1 MGALHAATGSAGRSE
16 NQAVIQSVATGE
28 RRVLIED
35 ARDARYVS
43 TGHLVYVVDDDLLR
57 RTVRCG
63 CSCNF
68 GSSGCVGGGCR
79 TRRRP
84 RVHCLLLQCG
94 DERVTGL
101 PPGFL
106 GTRRAVWVDLDRSHR
121 SDRAAHSRAA
131 PVSQRAGCTERDAR
145 GRRHCQR
152 ERLGHLD
159 LRSGTRHDD
168 PAHVRRGS
176 GQPPALDAGGSRVV
190 FWSERNGGGLF
201 WKAADGTGDAEL
213 LLQRD
218 AALRPYAWSTDG
230 RLVVEADQLSPA
242 SPGPDGQLDSTGIAI
257 LNIEGE
263 RVLES
268 ILDTEFNER
277 EPAVSLDGRWLA
289 YNSNESGTQAA
300 YVRPF
305 PDVDAGKW
313 QVSAGSAFDPGWSPD
328 GRELFYRSPGT
339 E

>member
-1 MGALHAATGSAGRSE
+1 MRGTSRRGISCMSLMTICSAVPFDADARAISGRPVALVEGVARGGGPESIASYY
-16 NQAVIQSVATGE
+16 SVATSG
-28 RRVLIED
+28 
-35 ARDARYVS
+35 S
-43 TGHLVYVVDDDLLR
+43 LVYL
-57 RTVRCG
+57 
-63 CSCNF
+63 
-68 GSSGCVGGGCR
+68 
-79 TRRRP
+79 
-84 RVHCLLLQCG
+84 
-94 DERVTGL
+94 
-101 PPGFL
+101 PGFS
-106 GTRRAVWVDLDRSHR
+106 A
-121 SDRAAHSRAA
+121 RAA
-131 PVSQRAGCTERDAR
+131 PSGLIWIDRTGQIEPLTAEPRQYHNVRVAP
-145 GRRHCQR
+145 
-152 ERLGHLD
+152 
-159 LRSGTRHDD
+159 SGTRVAVDTANANDSDIWIYDLERDTMTRLTFDEAPDSHPLWTPD
-168 PAHVRRGS
+168 
-176 GQPPALDAGGSRVV
+176 GSRVV

-268 ILDTEFNER
+268 VLDTEFNER

-289 YNSNESGTQAA
+289 YNSNESGTQAV